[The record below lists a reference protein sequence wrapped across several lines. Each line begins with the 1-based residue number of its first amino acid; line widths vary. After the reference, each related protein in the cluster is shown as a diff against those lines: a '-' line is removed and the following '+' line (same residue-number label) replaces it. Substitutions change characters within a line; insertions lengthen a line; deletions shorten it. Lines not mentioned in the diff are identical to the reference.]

1 VDEVEG
7 RVWDY
12 GGEGEGEVDG
22 RKVRRLIAGGDE
34 S

>member
-1 VDEVEG
+1 VEG
-7 RVWDY
+7 GVWDC
-12 GGEGEGEVDG
+12 GGEGEVDG